1 MYIQHS
7 SKYYT
12 LKINYLQSSAFNYFW
27 RQLEIGLNKQN
38 IPIFDTVKT
47 THKYK
52 RPKDIKGKKKDSG
65 IKFLDYK
72 KLIKKK
78 IPDLLNQNTNLRHIT
93 SSFLPT
99 SFLQRI

>member
-52 RPKDIKGKKKDSG
+52 RPKDIKGKKKG
-65 IKFLDYK
+65 FRH
-72 KLIKKK
+72 K
-78 IPDLLNQNTNLRHIT
+78 ILR
-93 SSFLPT
+93 
-99 SFLQRI
+99 LQKIN

>member
-12 LKINYLQSSAFNYFW
+12 LKINYLESSAFNYFW

-52 RPKDIKGKKKDSG
+52 RSKDSKEKKKDSG
-65 IKFLDYK
+65 IKFLDYT
-72 KLIKKK
+72 KLI
-78 IPDLLNQNTNLRHIT
+78 
-93 SSFLPT
+93 
-99 SFLQRI
+99 